1 MLTMEMCV
9 KRSELYALVWQTP
22 LRHLGPNLGLS
33 DVGLSKL
40 CRRYNIPVPPVGY
53 WTRLA
58 VSKICVQTPL
68 PPSDVDHEVHLPEKD
83 TTAARSSDATRIQ
96 QVQQAFSRAKDAV
109 VLQPIVVRPS
119 LDHCHPLVAKT
130 ARFFQAIERDEA
142 KLAVEAEEARRLRK
156 PFFGAMSRQRMTS
169 GRYTSG
175 SGCLRI
181 TATLTHIDW
190 ILRFHEALIRGLI
203 AGGCQVVAGR
213 GDASNTVEIRRAGGA
228 IRLNFSEQ
236 VEKIAQPKRQDFLF
250 HRDEY
255 RALDGFKLK
264 LERDW
269 HVIARQW
276 TGTREQ
282 LEQQLP
288 EITRALIAFPEAEAL
303 RSKLV
308 AEEAA
313 IRRKQEREA
322 AQAHNIAVAAEQ
334 ARAQRREA
342 RANQLPRAVAVGQSL
357 ATYHSAMGV
366 LSRLEGIAGDQPEDD
381 ALRTWIA
388 LVRSSLKDPVHELAD
403 ALRAEAAQ
411 PARPLWWPE

>member
-1 MLTMEMCV
+1 M

-58 VSKICVQTPL
+58 AGKICTQTAL

-109 VLQPIVVRPS
+109 ALQPIDVPPS

-130 ARFFQAIERDEA
+130 ARFFQSIAREEA
-142 KLAVEAEEARRLRK
+142 KLAVQREEARRLRR
-156 PFFGAMSRQRMTS
+156 PFFGALTSHKMSS
-169 GRYTSG
+169 GRYVAG
-175 SGCLRI
+175 HGCLRI

-203 AGGCQVVAGR
+203 AGGCQVVTGR
-213 GDASNTVEIRRAGGA
+213 GDASNTIEIRRAGGA
-228 IRLNFSEQ
+228 IKLSFSEQ
-236 VEKIAQPKRQDFLF
+236 VEKLARPTRQDFLF

-255 RALDGFKLK
+255 KALDGYKLK

-276 TGTREQ
+276 TGSVEQ

-303 RSKLV
+303 RSTLL

-322 AQAHNIAVAAEQ
+322 ARANNIALAAEQ
-334 ARAQRREA
+334 ARAQRLEA
-342 RANQLPRAVAVGQSL
+342 RANQLPRAVAVCQSL
-357 ATYHSAMGV
+357 ATYQGTLNV
-366 LSRLEGIAGDQPEDD
+366 LSRLEEIAGDQPEDD

-388 LVRSSLKDPVHELAD
+388 LVRCSLKDPVHELAD
-403 ALRAEAAQ
+403 ALRTEAAQ
-411 PARPLWWPE
+411 PEQPLWWPE

>member
-1 MLTMEMCV
+1 M

-22 LRHLGPNLGLS
+22 LRHLGPKLGLS

-40 CRRYNIPVPPVGY
+40 CRRYDIPVPPVGY

-58 VSKICVQTPL
+58 AGKTCVQTTL
-68 PPSDVDHEVHLPEKD
+68 PPSEIDHEVHLPEKD
-83 TTAARSSDATRIQ
+83 TTAARSSDATRVQ
-96 QVQQAFSRAKDAV
+96 QIQQAFSRAKDAV
-109 VLQPIVVRPS
+109 VLQSIDVPPS

-130 ARFFQAIERDEA
+130 ARFFQSIERDEA
-142 KLAVEAEEARRLRK
+142 KLAVEAEEARRLRR
-156 PFFGAMSRQRMTS
+156 PFFGGMSSHKMS
-169 GRYTSG
+169 LGRYVAG

-203 AGGCQVVAGR
+203 AGGCQVVADR

-228 IRLNFSEQ
+228 IKLNFSEQ
-236 VEKIAQPKRQDFLF
+236 VEKIAQPRHQDFLF

-255 RALDGFKLK
+255 RALDGYKLK

-276 TGTREQ
+276 TGSREQ

-288 EITRALIAFPEAEAL
+288 EITRALIAFPEAEVL
-303 RSKLV
+303 RSKLL

-313 IRRKQEREA
+313 IQRKQEREA
-322 AQAHNIAVAAEQ
+322 ARAHNVAMAAEQ
-334 ARAQRREA
+334 ARTQRREA
-342 RANQLPRAVAVGQSL
+342 RANQLPRAAAAGQSL
-357 ATYHSAMGV
+357 EAYHSALNV
-366 LSRLEGIAGDQPEDD
+366 LSRLEGIADDQPEDD

-388 LVRSSLKDPVHELAD
+388 LVRNSLKDPVHELAD

-411 PARPLWWPE
+411 PERPLWWPE

>member
-1 MLTMEMCV
+1 M

-53 WTRLA
+53 WTRFA
-58 VSKICVQTPL
+58 AGKICVQTPL
-68 PPSDVDHEVHLPEKD
+68 PPSAVDHEVHLPEKN
-83 TTAARSSDATRIQ
+83 TTEARSSDATRIQ
-96 QVQQAFSRAKDAV
+96 QVQQAFSQARDAV
-109 VLQPIVVRPS
+109 VLQPIDIPPS
-119 LDHCHPLVAKT
+119 LDNCHPLVAKT
-130 ARFFQAIERDEA
+130 ARFFQSIERDEA
-142 KLAVEAEEARRLRK
+142 KLATEAEEARRLRR
-156 PFFGAMSRQRMTS
+156 PFFGGISSHKMSS
-169 GRYTSG
+169 GRYVAG

-213 GDASNTVEIRRAGGA
+213 EEASNTVEIRRAGGA
-228 IRLNFSEQ
+228 IKLNFSEQ
-236 VEKIAQPKRQDFLF
+236 VEKIAQPKRRDFLF

-255 RALDGFKLK
+255 RALDGYKLK

-276 TGTREQ
+276 TGSREQ
-282 LEQQLP
+282 LEHQLP

-303 RSKLV
+303 RSKLL
-308 AEEAA
+308 AEEAF
-313 IRRKQEREA
+313 IQRQQEREA
-322 AQAHNIAVAAEQ
+322 AQARSIALAAEQ
-334 ARAQRREA
+334 ARAHRREA
-342 RANQLPRAVAVGQSL
+342 RAKQLPRAVAVGQSL
-357 ATYHSAMGV
+357 ATYHSVLDV

-388 LVRSSLKDPVHELAD
+388 LVRGDLKDPVHELAH
-403 ALRAEAAQ
+403 ALRTDAAQ
-411 PARPLWWPE
+411 PERPLWWPE

>member
-1 MLTMEMCV
+1 M

-40 CRRYNIPVPPVGY
+40 CRRHNIPVPPVGH

-58 VSKICVQTPL
+58 AGKICVQTPL
-68 PPSDVDHEVHLPEKD
+68 PPSDVDREIHLPEKD
-83 TTAARSSDATRIQ
+83 TTAARSSGATRIQ
-96 QVQQAFSRAKDAV
+96 QVQQAFSRARDAV
-109 VLQPIVVRPS
+109 VLQPLDIPPS

-130 ARFFQAIERDEA
+130 ARFFQSIRRDEA
-142 KLAVEAEEARRLRK
+142 KLAVEAEEARRLRR
-156 PFFGAMSRQRMTS
+156 PFFGAITSHKMSS
-169 GRYTSG
+169 GRYVAD

-228 IRLNFSEQ
+228 IKLNFSEQ
-236 VEKIAQPKRQDFLF
+236 VEKIAHPQHQDFLF

-255 RALDGFKLK
+255 RAVDGYKLK

-276 TGTREQ
+276 TGSREQ
-282 LEQQLP
+282 LEHQLP

-303 RSKLV
+303 RSKLL

-313 IRRKQEREA
+313 IQREQEREA
-322 AQAHNIAVAAEQ
+322 TRAHNIALAAER
-334 ARAQRREA
+334 ARTQRREA
-342 RANQLPRAVAVGQSL
+342 QANQLPRAIAVGQSL
-357 ATYHSAMGV
+357 AVYHSALDV
-366 LSRLEGIAGDQPEDD
+366 LSRLERIAGDQPEDA

-411 PARPLWWPE
+411 PERPLWWPE